1 MRAEKPRREVLD
13 SLTTGWNEVEMG
25 KNFILLP
32 VILKSVT
39 CSI

>member
-25 KNFILLP
+25 KNLF
-32 VILKSVT
+32 SFH
-39 CSI
+39 